1 MAGGRP
7 APNESSSAR
16 QWCDHR
22 PLISVDPGHLRGRA
36 GMARS
41 YLSCRGSLRSLTN
54 EANAP
59 MSRAALVRICSTLS
73 FTRWPPIPVT
83 QQGKAPARKS
93 ATSMDADRMSTPVAV
108 KAAMLCAEPT
118 APAWTTSDQ
127 QPRPTPTRPAA
138 TTVTTADPIA
148 ALRRPLRLPTLSQP
162 HRVRSRG
169 PTKSPRRSPRYLG
182 MDPPTRPTAP
192 GRGVT
197 AGSMAAGT
205 TPRCCGSP
213 TPFLRPEPT
222 RFLSWSDSTAARCG
236 RDGER
241 ASPASQRRRGDAAP
255 ETIGADPA

>member
-1 MAGGRP
+1 MAS
-7 APNESSSAR
+7 N
-16 QWCDHR
+16 
-22 PLISVDPGHLRGRA
+22 PGHSAGQGSCPQVRHLHGR
-36 GMARS
+36 RS
-41 YLSCRGSLRSLTN
+41 H
-54 EANAP
+54 EH
-59 MSRAALVRICSTLS
+59 
-73 FTRWPPIPVT
+73 TR
-83 QQGKAPARKS
+83 
-93 ATSMDADRMSTPVAV
+93 VAV

-241 ASPASQRRRGDAAP
+241 ASPASQRRRGDRCVRDDRPRIRHDHDGHRAIGRRVVQDPLATRSSMAA
-255 ETIGADPA
+255 